1 MFDLNAVVARE
12 VSAVEV
18 IDVHTH
24 LLPPTHGQLMLY
36 GVDALL
42 TYHYLVAETWMVM
55 PLDSEADSTS
65 TVPDA
70 PPSKD
75 EFFAWPLARQAEL
88 VFEELFVKRTPMSEA
103 CRGFITV
110 LSELGLTQLL
120 REAATKPAKPR
131 LDALRGWFA
140 QQEPAEYLERV
151 CQLAKVKYVVM
162 TNIPF
167 VPEEAVHWKLKSA
180 PIVSPRLKTALR
192 VDPILA
198 GDWTTVAAALRRNE
212 PAHPETLE
220 GCKAYLREWIGILKP
235 VYLMA
240 STPAG
245 FKCTLTRRGVGR
257 VGKKQRVGDEHAE
270 PPSSAAGGTPTGS
283 DLFEKVLL
291 EIAVE
296 AGLPIAI
303 KIGAVRGVNPALRA
317 GGDAVEV
324 ADLSWLREVCLAY
337 PHVKLL
343 VTVLSAENQHEL
355 CVLAQKFGNLHV
367 YGCWWFCNN
376 PSMIESITKM
386 RLEMMGTAFTF
397 NHTDCRVVDQLLY
410 KWKHSRESLV
420 PVLVTQYRK
429 IVDAGWPVSEADIR
443 RDVQLLCGGSYEAF
457 LAK

>member
-1 MFDLNAVVARE
+1 MFDLNAVVSRE

-103 CRGFITV
+103 CRGFINV

-167 VPEEAVHWKLKSA
+167 MPEEAVHWKLKTA

-220 GCKAYLREWIGILKP
+220 GCKAYLREWFVHVYACVLKQLHTRLLALP
-235 VYLMA
+235 P
-240 STPAG
+240 PA
-245 FKCTLTRRGVGR
+245 
-257 VGKKQRVGDEHAE
+257 A
-270 PPSSAAGGTPTGS
+270 AAGLLQGFGKFIA
-283 DLFEKVLL
+283 DLVPRCTDSAL
-291 EIAVE
+291 
-296 AGLPIAI
+296 
-303 KIGAVRGVNPALRA
+303 AVRQNALRCIQWFLRLQ
-317 GGDAVEV
+317 AVFQ
-324 ADLSWLREVCLAY
+324 VCYTSL
-337 PHVKLL
+337 
-343 VTVLSAENQHEL
+343 
-355 CVLAQKFGNLHV
+355 
-367 YGCWWFCNN
+367 
-376 PSMIESITKM
+376 IE
-386 RLEMMGTAFTF
+386 FT
-397 NHTDCRVVDQLLY
+397 
-410 KWKHSRESLV
+410 
-420 PVLVTQYRK
+420 
-429 IVDAGWPVSEADIR
+429 
-443 RDVQLLCGGSYEAF
+443 
-457 LAK
+457 

>member
-103 CRGFITV
+103 CRGFINV

-167 VPEEAVHWKLKSA
+167 MPEEAVHWKLKTA

-270 PPSSAAGGTPTGS
+270 PPSYAAGGTPTGS

-303 KIGAVRGVNPALRA
+303 KIGAPLASNLGPISPPISSQSRLQSRPNLASNLASQERCVGSTRHSERA
-317 GGDAVEV
+317 AT
-324 ADLSWLREVCLAY
+324 R
-337 PHVKLL
+337 
-343 VTVLSAENQHEL
+343 
-355 CVLAQKFGNLHV
+355 
-367 YGCWWFCNN
+367 
-376 PSMIESITKM
+376 
-386 RLEMMGTAFTF
+386 
-397 NHTDCRVVDQLLY
+397 
-410 KWKHSRESLV
+410 SR
-420 PVLVTQYRK
+420 
-429 IVDAGWPVSEADIR
+429 WPT
-443 RDVQLLCGGSYEAF
+443 
-457 LAK
+457 